1 MKRVLPFVIVGLL
14 LAGFCA
20 LSSGCGKKEVPKE
33 IKRKGLYLKLVVVDD
48 TKSKSKAPGE
58 KFGIQAEGID
68 FWVPDLSNGE
78 NATLIGA
85 IPLDKQMQ
93 LEIYPK
99 GLFTDKYVATYV
111 ANKDMK
117 KESDKDAITVQ
128 ILDDK
133 YVVKGTPVEGGVQ
146 EFAR

>member
-1 MKRVLPFVIVGLL
+1 MKRVLPLTIAVFL

-33 IKRKGLYLKLVVVDD
+33 IKRKGLYLKLIVVDD
-48 TKSKSKAPGE
+48 TKSKSKAPGA

-68 FWVPDLSNGE
+68 FWMPDLSKGE
-78 NATLIGA
+78 NATLIGP

-93 LEIYPK
+93 LEIYPE
-99 GLFTDKYVATYV
+99 GLFTEKHVATYV

-133 YVVKGTPVEGGVQ
+133 YVAKGTPVEGGTQ